1 MKKISFLI
9 FVILMLFAL
18 FLGKVSAVGNITRL
32 DFTEKNPQSVLLD
45 NKDAI
50 RLTSDD
56 GREIIIAVDEIGTK
70 GVRIMGTGYKN
81 DTKNVFSA
89 LITKKLYARID
100 FEDDGVLDLDIRYV
114 GLTDNKAVLD
124 FKRLYPGDIVPHIIG
139 NNKNDNYIIQD
150 NENNSSFYRNG
161 FIIAAVILFIG
172 LVILLVLRKK

>member
-56 GREIIIAVDEIGTK
+56 GREIIIAVD
-70 GVRIMGTGYKN
+70 
-81 DTKNVFSA
+81 
-89 LITKKLYARID
+89 
-100 FEDDGVLDLDIRYV
+100 
-114 GLTDNKAVLD
+114 
-124 FKRLYPGDIVPHIIG
+124 
-139 NNKNDNYIIQD
+139 
-150 NENNSSFYRNG
+150 
-161 FIIAAVILFIG
+161 
-172 LVILLVLRKK
+172 